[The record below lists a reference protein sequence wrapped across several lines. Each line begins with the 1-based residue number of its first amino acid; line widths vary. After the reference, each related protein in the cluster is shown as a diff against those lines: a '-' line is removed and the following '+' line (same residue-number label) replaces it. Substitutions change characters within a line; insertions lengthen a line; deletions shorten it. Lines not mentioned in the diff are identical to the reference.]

1 MQVRFFP
8 LYHGAAGVPTGIFP
22 PCAAR
27 LHRSVA
33 RPSLPGCR
41 PLSAR
46 NAPSAP
52 AGAGKRGNE
61 KPRHTCRGQKG
72 RGRAAP
78 PVVFLQIS
86 SISGQRLS
94 GQRLSGERLSGERPV
109 QERGH
114 LGAGAD
120 ASGEE
125 CVHRLLIS
133 APSKKQQKLSRGRLP
148 RRSKILSVRRW
159 AAAAGPDC
167 GVRRGHAGRHRR
179 LLRPCRPLLPV
190 GVNGTE
196 ALFARPRM
204 GPRFSCA
211 PLAVFAPRKARY
223 IHYNV
228 YPVPVY
234 HRIPRCPLP
243 PPARRERRAAQVCL
257 AERTI

>member
-1 MQVRFFP
+1 MKRFF
-8 LYHGAAGVPTGIFP
+8 T
-22 PCAAR
+22 
-27 LHRSVA
+27 
-33 RPSLPGCR
+33 
-41 PLSAR
+41 
-46 NAPSAP
+46 
-52 AGAGKRGNE
+52 
-61 KPRHTCRGQKG
+61 
-72 RGRAAP
+72 
-78 PVVFLQIS
+78 FLKTE
-86 SISGQRLS
+86 L
-94 GQRLSGERLSGERPV
+94 
-109 QERGH
+109 
-114 LGAGAD
+114 
-120 ASGEE
+120 
-125 CVHRLLIS
+125 
-133 APSKKQQKLSRGRLP
+133 K
-148 RRSKILSVRRW
+148 LSVRDMNMPIFAVIMPLVIFVILGVIYGGRPSFDG
-159 AAAAGPDC
+159 APYTFLEQSFGAVGAVAIGAGVLR
-167 GVRRGHAGRHRR
+167 GVAGRAGRHRR

>member
-1 MQVRFFP
+1 MACP
-8 LYHGAAGVPTGIFP
+8 
-22 PCAAR
+22 
-27 LHRSVA
+27 
-33 RPSLPGCR
+33 LPGRGPSSVR
-41 PLSAR
+41 PHR
-46 NAPSAP
+46 
-52 AGAGKRGNE
+52 
-61 KPRHTCRGQKG
+61 
-72 RGRAAP
+72 RAAP
-78 PVVFLQIS
+78 A
-86 SISGQRLS
+86 LS
-94 GQRLSGERLSGERPV
+94 GAARPPPPGRGSAGMKNRDIHVADKRGGALRPLRRVPAHFCKFPQFSANVWPGERPV

-120 ASGEE
+120 AAGAE
-125 CVHRLLIS
+125 CV
-133 APSKKQQKLSRGRLP
+133 
-148 RRSKILSVRRW
+148 
-159 AAAAGPDC
+159 
-167 GVRRGHAGRHRR
+167 RR

-211 PLAVFAPRKARY
+211 PLAVFAPRKARF

>member
-27 LHRSVA
+27 LPPGMRLVRSRRTRLHRDSLSASGA
-33 RPSLPGCR
+33 RPVFRPPPPKGRPCFVRRGSSAFAGVQEARQTENRDIHVADKRGGALR
-41 PLSAR
+41 PLRRVPAHFCKFPQFSA
-46 NAPSAP
+46 NVWP
-52 AGAGKRGNE
+52 
-61 KPRHTCRGQKG
+61 
-72 RGRAAP
+72 
-78 PVVFLQIS
+78 
-86 SISGQRLS
+86 
-94 GQRLSGERLSGERPV
+94 GERPV
-109 QERGH
+109 EERGH

-120 ASGEE
+120 AAGAE
-125 CVHRLLIS
+125 CV
-133 APSKKQQKLSRGRLP
+133 
-148 RRSKILSVRRW
+148 
-159 AAAAGPDC
+159 
-167 GVRRGHAGRHRR
+167 RR